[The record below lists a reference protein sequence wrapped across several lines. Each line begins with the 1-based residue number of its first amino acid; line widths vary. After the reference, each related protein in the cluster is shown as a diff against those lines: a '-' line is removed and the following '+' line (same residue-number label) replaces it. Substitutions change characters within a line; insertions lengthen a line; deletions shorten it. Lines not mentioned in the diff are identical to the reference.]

1 MLKVLFVCTGNT
13 CRSPMAEAVL
23 KNKLRNEGIK
33 NIKVNSAGLNANEG
47 DKLSDNARKALQS
60 IGIKNVK
67 HKARKINVNMVKNAC
82 IICMTAEHKNRLSN
96 VKNVFCAEEL
106 IGESIV
112 DPYGQDI
119 TVYKNCLKSIE
130 KLAKAVLLEI
140 KAKEGI

>member
-47 DKLSDNARKALQS
+47 DKLSD
-60 IGIKNVK
+60 
-67 HKARKINVNMVKNAC
+67 KARKINVNMVKNAC